1 MILLK
6 FLIASLLVSSPLD
19 AEASTPV
26 DGWFPVEQP
35 EKTPPQEDE
44 KDSAIWAIFVKNLGD
59 EKILAR
65 FPDDPNYQYITPE
78 KLEISSTK
86 NGERFQLWIQEIPQG
101 DSFKQRMEEVLSLP
115 NVEMSETDP
124 EGMNL
129 AYRTEGKWVHEH
141 LLMTSHHLYLF
152 QTTSLSPSSEKHEI
166 FTQSFEIENNR

>member
-1 MILLK
+1 MVLLK
-6 FLIASLLVSSPLD
+6 FLIASFLASAPLV
-19 AEASTPV
+19 AEENLPS

-35 EKTPPQEDE
+35 EKQPVQEDE
-44 KDSAIWAIFVKNLGD
+44 KDSTIWAIFVKNLGD

-65 FPDDPNYQYITPE
+65 FPEDPNYKYITPE
-78 KLEISSTK
+78 TIEISSTK

-115 NVEMSETDP
+115 NVQMSEADP

-129 AYRTEGKWVHEH
+129 VYQTEGKWVQEH
-141 LLMTSHHLYLF
+141 LLLTSHHLYLF
-152 QTTSLSPSSEKHEI
+152 QTTSLTPSSEKHEI